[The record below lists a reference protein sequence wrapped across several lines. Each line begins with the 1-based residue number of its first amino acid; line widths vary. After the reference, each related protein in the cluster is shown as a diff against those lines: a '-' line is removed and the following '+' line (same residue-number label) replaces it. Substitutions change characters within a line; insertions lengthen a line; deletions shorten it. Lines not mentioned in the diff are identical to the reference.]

1 MGDSVQKLVR
11 GAVASMFV
19 CAVFV
24 LGGCSGGANGGSAGG
39 TTSTPGAIE
48 VEEELLTVDLRI
60 ARSLLDPDGTL
71 TDEDIVS
78 AAGEKG
84 IAAVVDEDAVIYTVT
99 KPQRDQM
106 LAEMRSSAQK
116 AIDDMIADE
125 SNSITGV
132 EVNDAMTTFRVS
144 VDGARYSQLESLLAL
159 AFYIQGALYQQFD
172 GVSQDEIDVTVQFVD
187 DATETVLNTGS
198 YQEMRKN
205 LEQ

>member
-24 LGGCSGGANGGSAGG
+24 LGGCSGGGNGGSAGG

-84 IAAVVDEDAVIYTVT
+84 IAAVVDEDAVTYTMT

-132 EVNDAMTTFRVS
+132 EVNDAMTAFRVS